1 MPSID
6 TGAKA
11 PSFTLRDQDGRSHSL
26 ETYLGRPVV
35 LFFYPKDDTPGCTK
49 EACSFRDTLGEFTQL
64 DATVLGISIL
74 DVNSKAAFARKY
86 GLTFPLLADEH
97 HAVADAYGVWG
108 EETFQGRTSMGVL
121 RTTFLIDRQGQIAR
135 RWDNVKVDG
144 HSDEVLSA
152 VRDLP

>member
-26 ETYLGRPVV
+26 ESYLGRPVV

-49 EACSFRDTLGEFTQL
+49 EACSFRDTLGEFAQL

-86 GLTFPLLADEH
+86 GLTFPLLADEN

-108 EETFQGRTSMGVL
+108 EKTFQGRTSMGVS
-121 RTTFLIDRQGQIAR
+121 RATFLIDRQGHIAR

-144 HSDEVLSA
+144 HSDDVLSA